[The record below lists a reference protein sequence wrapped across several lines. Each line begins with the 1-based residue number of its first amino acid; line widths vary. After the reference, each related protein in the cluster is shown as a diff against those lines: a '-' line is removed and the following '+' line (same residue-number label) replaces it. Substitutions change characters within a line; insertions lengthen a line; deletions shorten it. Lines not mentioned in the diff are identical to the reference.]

1 MSRIRKIISI
11 YLSYRQ
17 PRSTRKEFAEW
28 FAAPFDGETKQRLMR
43 EYWDALSP
51 EMSQDRVQKAYAR
64 VRERIG
70 FRSVSL
76 PSPQGVRPVFRRAAV
91 MVAMIAI
98 PVLAVALYAL
108 IGHMNSAPKWQEIY
122 APYGQTRSVV
132 LADGSQ
138 IVINSGSRLI
148 YPDRFAGKERR
159 VFLCGE
165 AHADIAKNPKRSF
178 VLSNDSEVEVALLS
192 GAIDMQTKN
201 LQQNCKIQM
210 TPGDMVKVDK
220 RSGRVTS
227 MRFPGGTF
235 ANGIDDGH
243 LTFINSRLSD
253 IARQLERTFDVK
265 IVIDSQQLA
274 DERYYS
280 VFINHET
287 LDEILS
293 ILEQNGDMKHRREGE
308 MIHLYKK

>member
-1 MSRIRKIISI
+1 MCVEPFRRVLYTETGTGLFRPPPESGRERPLLFPQENLKPKQSK
-11 YLSYRQ
+11 Y
-17 PRSTRKEFAEW
+17 RSTRKEFAEW

-159 VFLCGE
+159 VFLC
-165 AHADIAKNPKRSF
+165 
-178 VLSNDSEVEVALLS
+178 
-192 GAIDMQTKN
+192 
-201 LQQNCKIQM
+201 
-210 TPGDMVKVDK
+210 
-220 RSGRVTS
+220 
-227 MRFPGGTF
+227 
-235 ANGIDDGH
+235 
-243 LTFINSRLSD
+243 
-253 IARQLERTFDVK
+253 
-265 IVIDSQQLA
+265 
-274 DERYYS
+274 
-280 VFINHET
+280 
-287 LDEILS
+287 
-293 ILEQNGDMKHRREGE
+293 
-308 MIHLYKK
+308 